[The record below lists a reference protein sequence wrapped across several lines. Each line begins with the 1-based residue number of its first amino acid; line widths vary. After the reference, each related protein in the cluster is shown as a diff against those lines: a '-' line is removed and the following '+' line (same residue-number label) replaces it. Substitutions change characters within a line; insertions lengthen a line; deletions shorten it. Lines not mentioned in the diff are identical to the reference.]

1 VTRTV
6 LQRSV
11 SIEPLDAHSDGVGWP
26 TEVPKPTVGPMK
38 QAIVF
43 VILGLVAGCDKGSGG
58 AGGGATGA
66 SSVTTSGASGAA
78 LAAATAST
86 GPIKE
91 CEDFWDK
98 VQACMLDKALKDAKT
113 DKDRTEAREMLP
125 QVMKGL
131 RATSSGGTDRGGRTA
146 LAMAC
151 KGWSDTF
158 STDTCSSSTMTH

>member
-1 VTRTV
+1 
-6 LQRSV
+6 
-11 SIEPLDAHSDGVGWP
+11 
-26 TEVPKPTVGPMK
+26 MK

-58 AGGGATGA
+58 ASGGATGA

-78 LAAATAST
+78 PAAATAST
-86 GPIKE
+86 GPVKE

-113 DKDRTEAREMLP
+113 DKDRAEAREMLP

-131 RATSSGGTDRGGRTA
+131 RATSSGGTDRGRRTA
-146 LAMAC
+146 LAMMC

-158 STDTCSSSTMTH
+158 SKDTCSSSTMTH